1 MDQKTR
7 TQAISRLLAGL
18 LLCALLLTAAIPAL
32 AVEPEE
38 TAEPMRYGYTTAT
51 GNIRYVYE
59 QLEAGVNCK
68 TPAESIDLDP
78 ARGATLEEV
87 SAAVALFLSD
97 YPECF
102 WMKNSYRYSYTGST
116 VVRILPN
123 YSFTGAALTEAREA
137 MDAALETILSAMPS
151 GNNWDKALYLHD
163 ALAARVEYL
172 QVGEHQT
179 AYGALVSGKAVC
191 AGYAS
196 AYQLLLH
203 EAGIA
208 SWRVSGSSIDPTS
221 GESIP
226 HAWNLVWLDGETCVW
241 TDVTWDDQGAHL
253 YHAYFQ
259 VSLAEILVDHTVNT
273 AIFTVPSCSHNDKSY
288 FDRHEASLTDAC
300 TPEQA
305 AQFFGA
311 VTDTGTRT
319 AKFEYLGSDLKTWL
333 KQNISALYTALGG
346 GAGSYS
352 YSYSTM
358 GKEVRLTLTGNFDSV
373 PPATEETTPPVT
385 EETTPPVTEETT
397 PPVTE
402 ETTPPATGETT
413 PPATDET
420 TSSAADETTD
430 DSTGEETVGGSSSD
444 ETTAAPDNSESTQR
458 TETKEPATK
467 PGGSSGNVAVS
478 LGCISST
485 GSLLMGLL
493 LIGAA
498 CISKKRG

>member
-1 MDQKTR
+1 MNQNIRQR
-7 TQAISRLLAGL
+7 TPFRLLAGL
-18 LLCALLLTAAIPAL
+18 LICMLLLTGALPAS
-32 AVEPEE
+32 ATDQRTQTE
-38 TAEPMRYGYTTAT
+38 TLRYGYTTT
-51 GNIRYVYE
+51 SGNVRYVYE
-59 QLEAGVNCK
+59 QLVAGVHCE
-68 TPAESIDLDP
+68 TPAESIDLD
-78 ARGATLEEV
+78 ASRGATVEDV
-87 SAAVALFLSD
+87 SVAVALFLSD

-102 WMKNSYRYSYTGST
+102 WMKNSYRYSYTGNT

-123 YSFTGAALTEAREA
+123 YSFTGEALTEAREA
-137 MDAALETILSAMPS
+137 LDAELDKILADLPTGES
-151 GNNWDKALYLHD
+151 WEKALYLHD

-203 EAGIA
+203 RAGIA
-208 SWRVSGSSIDPTS
+208 SWRVSGSSVDPSS

-226 HAWNLVWLDGETCVW
+226 HAWNLLWLDGDTCVW
-241 TDVTWDDQGAHL
+241 TDVTWDDQGEHL

-259 VSLAEILVDHTVNT
+259 RSLGEISLDHTVDT
-273 AIFTVPSCSHNDKSY
+273 AIFTVPACSHDDRSY
-288 FDRHEASLTDAC
+288 FDRSGASLNSRS
-300 TPEQA
+300 TPAEA
-305 AQFFGA
+305 ALLFG
-311 VTDTGTRT
+311 DTTENGTRV
-319 AKFEYLGSDLKTWL
+319 AKFEFSDGEFESWIT
-333 KQNISALYTALGG
+333 QNISALYTALGG
-346 GAGSYS
+346 GSGAYS

-358 GKEVRLTLTGNFDSV
+358 STEVQLSIKGNFVS
-373 PPATEETTPPVT
+373 
-385 EETTPPVTEETT
+385 T

-402 ETTPPATGETT
+402 ETTPPATEETT
-413 PPATDET
+413 PPVTNETTPPVTEEATDSATDET
-420 TSSAADETTD
+420 TGISADETTG

-444 ETTAAPDNSESTQR
+444 ETTAAPDSSEGTQR

-467 PGGSSGNVAVS
+467 PGGSSGNVDIS

-493 LIGAA
+493 LLGAA